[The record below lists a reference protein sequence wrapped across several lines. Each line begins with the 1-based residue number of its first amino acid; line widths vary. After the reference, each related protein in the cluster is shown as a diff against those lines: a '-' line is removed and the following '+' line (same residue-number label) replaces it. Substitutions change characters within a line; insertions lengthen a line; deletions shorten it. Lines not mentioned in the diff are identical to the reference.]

1 MHDRLRLQMRNTL
14 PQQESVSA
22 GSICLKAA
30 TAGGQQALGKQGS
43 CLEIGQSLDLFTIN
57 RFDPFIA
64 GVSDEDLLNA
74 IVFSL
79 PASKIQAT
87 FVDGEKIFDQRDTAA
102 LESSARDLQQLREKL
117 TF

>member
-1 MHDRLRLQMRNTL
+1 MIRTEHLLEILKNILQKHFGYLPSILKGSRKELIDSTLRLI
-14 PQQESVSA
+14 A
-22 GSICLKAA
+22 
-30 TAGGQQALGKQGS
+30 
-43 CLEIGQSLDLFTIN
+43 DLRLN

-102 LESSARDLQQLREKL
+102 LESSARDLQRLREKL